1 MWLWDFPGSLY
12 SAFFKQM
19 TIPWRNLYPDDHHS
33 ACEWPCIWPA
43 VFGGSNQDGARLF
56 FAATYPDDDQRDPLR
71 PPAQLRDGWGFLEA
85 PDPPA
90 PSHYTA
96 LPDITGQPLQCISA
110 FYQKLA
116 ISCRCFRQHYSAL
129 EVCDTL
135 CVLRNHLRWFGAFL
149 GNIAKNTQVCMDHVS
164 FPDHYHPQYPDPNPN
179 DEEHSERLFEG
190 FSLEEPMRWR
200 LAPGQPYQ
208 TPDHQHHHHRCHQ
221 RYHHHHHSHHRKWR
235 ANQDWTIVS
244 WSWWNRLILMASLS
258 LVRFA
263 LGQLAGCSHQA
274 ANIHLT

>member
-1 MWLWDFPGSLY
+1 MWLWDFPGCLSGT
-12 SAFFKQM
+12 FFKQM

-43 VFGGSNQDGARLF
+43 VFGGSNQDGAWLF

-135 CVLRNHLRWFGAFL
+135 CVLRKHLRWFGAFL
-149 GNIAKNTQVCMDHVS
+149 GNIAKIHKSAWIMS
-164 FPDHYHPQYPDPNPN
+164 
-179 DEEHSERLFEG
+179 LF
-190 FSLEEPMRWR
+190 
-200 LAPGQPYQ
+200 Q
-208 TPDHQHHHHRCHQ
+208 TIIIL
-221 RYHHHHHSHHRKWR
+221 S
-235 ANQDWTIVS
+235 I
-244 WSWWNRLILMASLS
+244 LILTQTTRT
-258 LVRFA
+258 LVSIFLRVSPLRSRWGGA
-263 LGQLAGCSHQA
+263 LLQA
-274 ANIHLT
+274 NPTRHLTTSIVIITVTNATTIIITVIIESEEQTKIEQ